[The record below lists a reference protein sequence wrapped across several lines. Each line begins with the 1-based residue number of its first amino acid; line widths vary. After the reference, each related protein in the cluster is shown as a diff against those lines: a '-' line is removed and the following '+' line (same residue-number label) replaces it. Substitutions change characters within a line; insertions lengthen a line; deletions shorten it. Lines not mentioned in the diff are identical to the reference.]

1 MARFPWFFPRRI
13 SASSNQEAEELD
25 EKKLA
30 EALQQAKKKQILG
43 RGFYWKMGKIDE
55 HLGVF

>member
-1 MARFPWFFPRRI
+1 MVFPTSDLRQQH
-13 SASSNQEAEELD
+13 QEAEELD

-43 RGFYWKMGKIDE
+43 RGFY
-55 HLGVF
+55 

>member
-1 MARFPWFFPRRI
+1 MVVRR
-13 SASSNQEAEELD
+13 SDLRRQLHQEAEELD

-43 RGFYWKMGKIDE
+43 RGFYRKMGKIDE
-55 HLGVF
+55 HLGVFEIF

>member
-1 MARFPWFFPRRI
+1 MVVRR
-13 SASSNQEAEELD
+13 SDLRRQLHQEAEELD

-43 RGFYWKMGKIDE
+43 RGFYRKMGKIDE
-55 HLGVF
+55 HV